1 MMGEAKPMYP
11 ALSEIP
17 LPYGLSVWSG
27 SLPNTHLP
35 DAATFDQIWRLHPE
49 EYHQIRIH
57 GRDVATPR
65 WQQAYG
71 RDYHYTGKTNG
82 ALPVAPILA
91 PFLAW
96 GQSLDVRVNG
106 LLLNWYDAE
115 KGHYIGAH
123 RDSTTNMIAD
133 CPIITLSLG
142 ATRNFRFRPWK
153 GLKNLPDG
161 PVFTDLAVPHGSVV
175 LIPYATNLRYT
186 HEVPHSKGFG
196 GRRIS
201 ITLRGFLE
209 EPAQR

>member
-1 MMGEAKPMYP
+1 MHP
-11 ALSEIP
+11 ALSEVS

-27 SLPNTHLP
+27 SLPDTHLP
-35 DAATFDQIWRLHPE
+35 DTDTFDKIWALHPD
-49 EYHQIRIH
+49 EYHRIHIH
-57 GRDVATPR
+57 GREVATPR

-71 RDYHYTGKTNG
+71 MDYHYTGKTNG

-96 GQSLDVRVNG
+96 GKSLDARVNG

-123 RDSTTNMIAD
+123 RDSTTNMIPD

-153 GLKNLPDG
+153 GLKSLPEG
-161 PVFTDLAVPHGSVV
+161 PAFTDLLVPHGSVV

-186 HEVPHSKGFG
+186 HEVPHSKTYGR
-196 GRRIS
+196 RRIS

-209 EPAQR
+209 K